1 MFWQLHS
8 AKQRLQTQTTLL
20 ENATPLTKTGDN
32 TARCNVCKTIVS
44 VKGGNTCTV
53 RFHNMGLNSRNAV
66 RLLPNEAAPPLAGE
80 KYPAEITSAPRRQ
93 ASQIYLYD

>member
-20 ENATPLTKTGDN
+20 ENATPLSKTDDN
-32 TARCNVCKTIVS
+32 SARCNVCKTIVS
-44 VKGGNTCTV
+44 VEGGNTCTV

-66 RLLPNEAAPPLAGE
+66 CLLPNEAAPPLTGK

>member
-20 ENATPLTKTGDN
+20 VNATPLTKTGDN

-66 RLLPNEAAPPLAGE
+66 RLLPNEAAPPLTGK

>member
-1 MFWQLHS
+1 MFWQLHI

-20 ENATPLTKTGDN
+20 ENATPLSKTDDN
-32 TARCNVCKTIVS
+32 SARCNVCKTIVS
-44 VKGGNTCTV
+44 VEGGNTCTV

-66 RLLPNEAAPPLAGE
+66 CLLPNEAAPPLTGK